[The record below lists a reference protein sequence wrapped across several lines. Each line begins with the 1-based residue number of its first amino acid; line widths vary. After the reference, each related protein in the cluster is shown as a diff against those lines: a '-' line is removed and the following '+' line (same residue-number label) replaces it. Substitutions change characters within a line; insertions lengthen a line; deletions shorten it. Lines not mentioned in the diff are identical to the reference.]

1 MHGLYLKAA
10 IVSSILAL
18 TSCSV
23 TPEPSNTSA
32 KPDAAASASASQ
44 EPVSG
49 KTAFWEMYKSA
60 HTWAADLV
68 PLALESKVVPG
79 MKNAAGKA
87 AMWSATFGSPSKH
100 EARSFTYCV
109 MGHPPDIYKGV
120 TVGNSRP
127 WGGPVPTALPFDTS
141 DFSVDSDAAYATA
154 AAQANSWVSKNP
166 GKEVSL
172 TLGNASRFPAPVW
185 YVLWGDNKKSGYAVY
200 VNAKSGAVEK

>member
-10 IVSSILAL
+10 IVSSILVL
-18 TSCSV
+18 VSCNATES
-23 TPEPSNTSA
+23 SNTSV
-32 KPDAAASASASQ
+32 KPDAAASASAPQ

-68 PLALESKVVPG
+68 PLSLESKAVPG
-79 MKNAAGKA
+79 IKADGGKA
-87 AMWSATFGSPSKH
+87 AMWNAMFGSPSKH
-100 EARSFTYCV
+100 EARSFSYCV
-109 MGHPPDIYKGV
+109 TGHPPDIYKGV
-120 TVGNSRP
+120 TVGNSIP
-127 WGGPVPTALPFDTS
+127 WAGPVKTALPFDTS

-154 AAQANSWVSKNP
+154 LAQANSWVSKNP

-200 VNAKSGAVEK
+200 VNAKSGAVVK

>member
-1 MHGLYLKAA
+1 MRGLYLKAA
-10 IVSSILAL
+10 LVAVILAL
-18 TSCSV
+18 TSCGT
-23 TPEPSNTSA
+23 TPEPSSTSA
-32 KPDAAASASASQ
+32 KPDAASASASQ

-68 PLALESKVVPG
+68 PLSLESKVAPG
-79 MKNAAGKA
+79 IKNDGGKA
-87 AMWSATFGSPSKH
+87 AMWIAMFGSPSKH
-100 EARSFTYCV
+100 EARSFSYCV
-109 MGHPPDIYKGV
+109 TAHPPDVYKGV

-127 WGGPVPTALPFDTS
+127 WGGPAPTALPFDTS

-154 AAQANSWVSKNP
+154 LAQANSWVTKNP

-200 VNAKSGAVEK
+200 VNAKSGAVVK